1 VFQEYSSQQLLLVAH
16 TNGSNEVDADSDA
29 DDAWKITDNEE
40 NEVAAF
46 DDSILREDVAS
57 ALHTLQRER
66 NAIDQVLA
74 ELHDLEPSVDE
85 HGKDAE
91 YAHQPTEPEPVF
103 TADDQRFPADQPSNQ
118 PPAYRNDA
126 GGMVLL
132 QPSGDANSSAYD
144 LTAVILN
151 GADKSTEMSSEMEAA
166 VGVYQAFDVST
177 AEPRTTDASETPVVK
192 STVAIQRGISSA
204 DESGA

>member
-1 VFQEYSSQQLLLVAH
+1 MIPFSRGCGVVAPR
-16 TNGSNEVDADSDA
+16 V
-29 DDAWKITDNEE
+29 
-40 NEVAAF
+40 
-46 DDSILREDVAS
+46 
-57 ALHTLQRER
+57 QRER
-66 NAIDQVLA
+66 DAIDQVLA

-85 HGKDAE
+85 HGREATHT
-91 YAHQPTEPEPVF
+91 HQPVDSEPPVS
-103 TADDQRFPADQPSNQ
+103 ADEQRFPADQPNDQ
-118 PPAYRNDA
+118 PPANHNDA

-192 STVAIQRGISSA
+192 PTAAIRYGISSA
-204 DESGA
+204 DESGAN